1 MRKDVSM
8 KFAIATGQNRYAKR
22 WKNQEWTWADL
33 LKKLRTTTRT
43 RETLSEY
50 MKMPKTDQDRIK
62 DVGGFVGGYVKNGRR
77 IAGNITKRQLV
88 TLDADFGTSELL
100 PMLDLLYGG
109 NNYAVYS
116 THKHTPEK
124 PRLRV
129 VLPLSAPVDPDA
141 YQAVARRIAADIG
154 IDMFDDTTYE
164 PGRLMY
170 WPSTAADGDY
180 YFYENAGEYIDP
192 QTVLDLYDDW
202 KDSSAWPVSS
212 RQMNVFTRA
221 AKKQGD
227 PLEKPGSVGAFCRT
241 YTISEAIETYLPDRY
256 AACDKPGRYT
266 YTQGSTAAGLVLYE
280 DGKFAYSHHGTDPV
294 SGRLVNA
301 FDLVRLHLFRDL
313 DEDAKADAR
322 VNDLPSYK
330 AMCDLVTKDDAVK
343 AEEDQ
348 NRLEKVKEYF
358 DTDEPIDTEWMVTL
372 TRDKRN
378 QIESTP
384 GNVKRILENDPN
396 LIGRIAYNEFNF
408 RYVLLDD
415 MPWRGTSAG
424 QVWTDADASCLRN
437 YLSAVYGVQGRQII
451 EDACAEVFMRR
462 RFHPVRDYIKSLV
475 WDGKPRCETL
485 WIDYLGAEDNKY
497 VRTVTKKHLVAA
509 VSRVFKPGCKFDY
522 VIVLSGPQGIGKS
535 TMIARLGRSWF
546 SDSITTV
553 SGKEAYEQLHG
564 VWIAELGELYA
575 TKKAETEAVKSFLSK
590 TEDMFRV
597 AYGRYTSVFPRQ
609 CVFYGS
615 TNDSTFLRDRTG
627 NRRFWP
633 IDVGQ
638 WKHPYTLSDFTSEIV
653 DQVWAE
659 AYQLYL
665 GGESIYIDSKDIEK
679 MARSVQETHTEL
691 SEKRGIIQEYLE
703 TLLPDNWGSLDLFER
718 RGWLE
723 EDSEKGTIER
733 DRVCVLEVWC
743 EALGGD
749 PKTLTG
755 MMSREIN
762 NILRSFPEWEE
773 KKSVQRFGKLYG
785 RQRGFSKKSPQRE
798 DILGELDGN

>member
-1 MRKDVSM
+1 M
-8 KFAIATGQNRYAKR
+8 KFSIATGQNRWTKR
-22 WKNQEWTWADL
+22 WKNQEWTWEEL
-33 LKKLRTTTRT
+33 LKRLRTTTRT

-62 DVGGFVGGYVKNGRR
+62 DVGGFVGGYVKSGRR

-212 RQMNVFTRA
+212 RQMDVFTRA

-330 AMCDLVTKDDAVK
+330 AMCDLVAKDDAVK

-358 DTDEPIDTEWMVTL
+358 DTDELIDTEWMAAL

-462 RFHPVRDYIKSLV
+462 RFHPVRDYIKSLE

>member
-1 MRKDVSM
+1 M
-8 KFAIATGQNRYAKR
+8 KFSIATGQNRWTKR
-22 WKNQEWTWADL
+22 WKNQEWTWEEL
-33 LKKLRTTTRT
+33 LKRLRTTTRT

-212 RQMNVFTRA
+212 RQMDVFTRA

-256 AACDKPGRYT
+256 VACDKPGRYT

-330 AMCDLVTKDDAVK
+330 AMCDLVAKDDAVK

-358 DTDEPIDTEWMVTL
+358 DTDEPIDTEWMAAL

-462 RFHPVRDYIKSLV
+462 RFHPVRDYIKSLE
-475 WDGKPRCETL
+475 WDGRPRCETL

-638 WKHPYTLSDFTSEIV
+638 NEHPYDLNDFTSELV
-653 DQVWAE
+653 DQIWAE

-665 GGESIYIDSKDIEK
+665 GGESIYIDSKIIEE
-679 MARSVQETHTEL
+679 MARNVQEAHTEL
-691 SEKRGIIQEYLE
+691 SEKRGVIQEYLE
-703 TLLPDNWGSLDLFER
+703 TLLPDNWESLDLFER

-773 KKSVQRFGKLYG
+773 KKTVQRFGKLYG
-785 RQRGFSKKSPQRE
+785 RQRGFSKKSPQLK
-798 DILGELDGN
+798 DVLGELDGN

>member
-212 RQMNVFTRA
+212 RQIDIVRRA
-221 AKKQGD
+221 VKKQGN
-227 PLEKPGSVGAFCRT
+227 PLEKPGWVGAFCRA
-241 YTISEAIETYLPDRY
+241 YTIPEVIDRYLSDEYAPCSKPDRY
-256 AACDKPGRYT
+256 T
-266 YTQGSTAAGLVLYE
+266 YLKGSTAAGLVLYE
-280 DGKFAYSHHGTDPV
+280 DGKFAYSHHGTDPI

-301 FDLVRLHLFRDL
+301 FDMLRYHKFRLL
-313 DEDAKADAR
+313 DEDVSPETR

-330 AMCDLVTKDDAVK
+330 AMCELAGKDAVVV
-343 AEEDQ
+343 AEEDR
-348 NRLEKVKEYF
+348 NRLAKAKEYF
-358 DTDEPIDTEWMVTL
+358 SEDDLDDTAWMQGL
-372 TRDKRN
+372 TRDKRGT
-378 QIESTP
+378 IESTP
-384 GNVKRILENDPN
+384 SNVKLILENDPN
-396 LIGRIAYNEFNF
+396 LAGRIAYNEFNF
-408 RYVLLDD
+408 RYVLLDA
-415 MPWRGTSAG
+415 MPWRGLDAG
-424 QVWTDADASCLRN
+424 ATWEDADAASLRN
-437 YLSAVYGVQGRQII
+437 YLNAVYDVKGRQVID
-451 EDACAEVFMRR
+451 DACAEIFIRK
-462 RFHPVRDYIKSLV
+462 RFHPVRDYIRSLE
-475 WDGKPRCETL
+475 WDGVPRCDTL
-485 WIDYLGAEDNKY
+485 WIDYLGAEDNEF
-497 VRTVTKKHLVAA
+497 VRVATRKHLVAA

-535 TMIARLGRSWF
+535 TMIARLGRNWF

-597 AYGRYTSVFPRQ
+597 AYGRYASVFPRQ

-615 TNDSTFLRDRTG
+615 TNDSTYLRDRTG

-633 IDVGQ
+633 IDVGRCRC
-638 WKHPYTLSDFTSEIV
+638 PYSLKDFTPDVV
-653 DQVWAE
+653 DQLWAE
-659 AYQLYL
+659 AYQLFL
-665 GGESIYIDSKDIEK
+665 KGESIYIDTKKIEK
-679 MARSVQETHTEL
+679 LAHEAQKAHTEIP
-691 SEKRGIIQEYLE
+691 EKLGIIQEYLD
-703 TLLPDNWGSLDLFER
+703 TLLPENWETMDLFER
-718 RGWLE
+718 RSWLE
-723 EDSEKGTIER
+723 DDTGKGVVAR
-733 DRVCVLEVWC
+733 SRVCVLEIWC
-743 EALGGD
+743 EAFGGD
-749 PKTLTG
+749 PKNLTG
-755 MMSREIN
+755 IMSREIN
-762 NILRSFPEWEE
+762 SILRQIPEWEE
-773 KKSVQRFGKLYG
+773 KGSTLRFGKIYG
-785 RQRGFSKKSPQRE
+785 QQKAYIRKSPLRE
-798 DILGELDGN
+798 DKNA

>member
-1 MRKDVSM
+1 M

-129 VLPLSAPVDPDA
+129 VLPLSEPVDPDA

-212 RQMNVFTRA
+212 RQMDVFTRA

-256 AACDKPGRYT
+256 VACDKPGRYT

-330 AMCDLVTKDDAVK
+330 AMCDLVAKDDAVK

-358 DTDEPIDTEWMVTL
+358 DTDEPIDTEWMAAL

-462 RFHPVRDYIKSLV
+462 RFHPVRDYIKSLE

>member
-1 MRKDVSM
+1 MNFSI
-8 KFAIATGQNRYAKR
+8 AIGQSRMAKH
-22 WKNQEWTWADL
+22 WKNQEMSWEDF
-33 LKKLRTTTRT
+33 LKKLKITTRT
-43 RETLSEY
+43 RETLAGY
-50 MKMPKTDQDRIK
+50 LKMPKAEQDRIK
-62 DVGGFVGGYVKNGRR
+62 DVGGFVGGYIKNGRR
-77 IAGNITKRQLV
+77 LAGNITKRQLV
-88 TLDADFGTSELL
+88 TLDADFGTPDLI
-100 PMLDLLYGG
+100 PMVDLMYGEAA
-109 NNYAVYS
+109 YAVYS

-124 PRLRV
+124 PRLRIV
-129 VLPLSAPVDPDA
+129 IPLSAPVDPDA
-141 YQAVARRIAADIG
+141 YQAIARRIAADIG

-164 PGRLMY
+164 PERLMY
-170 WPSTAADGDY
+170 WPSTAADGEY
-180 YFYENAGEYIDP
+180 YFYENAGEPVNP
-192 QTVLDLYDDW
+192 QAILDLYDDW

-212 RQMNVFTRA
+212 RQLDIVKRA

-241 YTISEAIETYLPDRY
+241 YTIPDAIEAYLPEDY
-256 AACDKPGRYT
+256 TPCAKPDRYT
-266 YTQGSTAAGLVLYE
+266 YTHGSTAAGLVLYE
-280 DGKFAYSHHGTDPV
+280 GGKFAYSHHGTDPV

-301 FDLVRLHLFRDL
+301 FDLVRLHKFRDL
-313 DEDAKADAR
+313 DEDARPDAKAT
-322 VNDLPSYK
+322 DLPSYK
-330 AMCDLVTKDDAVK
+330 AMCGLVANDDKVK
-343 AEEDQ
+343 AEEDRS
-348 NRLEKVKEYF
+348 RLERAKEYF
-358 DTDEPIDTEWMVTL
+358 SEDDPPDTGWMQGL
-372 TRDKRN
+372 SRGKRGE
-378 QIESTP
+378 IESTP
-384 GNVKRILENDPN
+384 VNIKRILEHDPN
-396 LIGRIAYNEFNF
+396 LADRIAYNEFSF

-415 MPWRGTSAG
+415 LPWHRISSGS
-424 QVWTDADASCLRN
+424 VWGDSDAACLRN
-437 YLSAVYGVQGRQII
+437 YLSEVYGVQGRQII
-451 EDACAEVFMRR
+451 EDACAEIFTRK
-462 RFHPVRDYIKSLV
+462 RFHPVRDYIKSLD
-475 WDGKPRCETL
+475 WDGVPRCETL
-485 WIDYLGAEDNKY
+485 WIDYLGAEDNEY

-535 TMIARLGRSWF
+535 TMIARLGRQWF

-597 AYGRYTSVFPRQ
+597 AYGRYASVFPRQ

-638 WKHPYTLSDFTSEIV
+638 WEHPYTLSDFTSETV

-665 GGESIYIDSKDIEK
+665 GGESIYIDSKDIEE
-679 MARSVQETHTEL
+679 MARSVQEMHTEL

-703 TLLPDNWGSLDLFER
+703 TLLPDNWESLDLFER

-749 PKTLTG
+749 PKALTG

-762 NILRSFPEWEE
+762 NVLRSFPEWEE
-773 KKSVQRFGKLYG
+773 KKTVQRFGKLYG
-785 RQRGFSKKSPQRE
+785 RQRGFSKKSPRGKN
-798 DILGELDGN
+798 ILGELDGN

>member
-1 MRKDVSM
+1 
-8 KFAIATGQNRYAKR
+8 
-22 WKNQEWTWADL
+22 
-33 LKKLRTTTRT
+33 
-43 RETLSEY
+43 
-50 MKMPKTDQDRIK
+50 
-62 DVGGFVGGYVKNGRR
+62 
-77 IAGNITKRQLV
+77 
-88 TLDADFGTSELL
+88 
-100 PMLDLLYGG
+100 
-109 NNYAVYS
+109 
-116 THKHTPEK
+116 
-124 PRLRV
+124 
-129 VLPLSAPVDPDA
+129 
-141 YQAVARRIAADIG
+141 
-154 IDMFDDTTYE
+154 
-164 PGRLMY
+164 
-170 WPSTAADGDY
+170 
-180 YFYENAGEYIDP
+180 
-192 QTVLDLYDDW
+192 
-202 KDSSAWPVSS
+202 
-212 RQMNVFTRA
+212 
-221 AKKQGD
+221 
-227 PLEKPGSVGAFCRT
+227 
-241 YTISEAIETYLPDRY
+241 
-256 AACDKPGRYT
+256 
-266 YTQGSTAAGLVLYE
+266 
-280 DGKFAYSHHGTDPV
+280 
-294 SGRLVNA
+294 
-301 FDLVRLHLFRDL
+301 
-313 DEDAKADAR
+313 
-322 VNDLPSYK
+322 
-330 AMCDLVTKDDAVK
+330 
-343 AEEDQ
+343 
-348 NRLEKVKEYF
+348 
-358 DTDEPIDTEWMVTL
+358 
-372 TRDKRN
+372 
-378 QIESTP
+378 
-384 GNVKRILENDPN
+384 
-396 LIGRIAYNEFNF
+396 
-408 RYVLLDD
+408 
-415 MPWRGTSAG
+415 
-424 QVWTDADASCLRN
+424 
-437 YLSAVYGVQGRQII
+437 
-451 EDACAEVFMRR
+451 MRR
-462 RFHPVRDYIKSLV
+462 RFHPVRDYIKSLE

-638 WKHPYTLSDFTSEIV
+638 NEHSYDLNDFTSELV
-653 DQVWAE
+653 DQIWAE

-665 GGESIYIDSKDIEK
+665 GGESIYIDSKKIEE
-679 MARSVQETHTEL
+679 MARNVQEAHTEL
-691 SEKRGIIQEYLE
+691 SEKRGVIQEYLE
-703 TLLPDNWGSLDLFER
+703 TLLPDNWESLDLFER

-773 KKSVQRFGKLYG
+773 KKTVQRFGKLYG
-785 RQRGFSKKSPQRE
+785 RQRGFSKKSPQLK
-798 DILGELDGN
+798 DVLGELDSN

>member
-1 MRKDVSM
+1 M

-212 RQMNVFTRA
+212 RQLDVFTRV

-256 AACDKPGRYT
+256 AACDKPDRYT

-358 DTDEPIDTEWMVTL
+358 DTDEPIDTEWMAAL

-462 RFHPVRDYIKSLV
+462 RFHPVRDYIKSLE

-638 WKHPYTLSDFTSEIV
+638 NEHPYDLNDFTSELV
-653 DQVWAE
+653 DQIWAE

-665 GGESIYIDSKDIEK
+665 GGESIYIDSKKIEE
-679 MARSVQETHTEL
+679 MARNVQEAHTEL
-691 SEKRGIIQEYLE
+691 SEKRGVIQEYLE
-703 TLLPDNWGSLDLFER
+703 TLLPDNWESLDLFER

-723 EDSEKGTIER
+723 ENSEKGTIER

-773 KKSVQRFGKLYG
+773 KKTVQRFGKLYG
-785 RQRGFSKKSPQRE
+785 RQRGFSKKSPQLK
-798 DILGELDGN
+798 DVLGELDGN

>member
-1 MRKDVSM
+1 M
-8 KFAIATGQNRYAKR
+8 KFSIATGQNRWTKR
-22 WKNQEWTWADL
+22 WKNQEWTWEEL
-33 LKKLRTTTRT
+33 LKRLRTTTRT

-62 DVGGFVGGYVKNGRR
+62 DVGGFVGGYVKSGRR

-109 NNYAVYS
+109 NNYAMYS

-212 RQMNVFTRA
+212 RQMDVFTRA

-330 AMCDLVTKDDAVK
+330 AMCELVAKDDAVK

-358 DTDEPIDTEWMVTL
+358 DTDEPIDTEWMATL

-462 RFHPVRDYIKSLV
+462 RFHPVRDYIKSLE

>member
-1 MRKDVSM
+1 M

-212 RQMNVFTRA
+212 RQMDVFTRA

-330 AMCDLVTKDDAVK
+330 AMCELVAKDDAVK

-358 DTDEPIDTEWMVTL
+358 DTDEPIDTEWMATL

-462 RFHPVRDYIKSLV
+462 RFHPVRDYIKSLE

>member
-1 MRKDVSM
+1 M

-43 RETLSEY
+43 RENLSEY

-212 RQMNVFTRA
+212 RQLDVFTRA

>member
-1 MRKDVSM
+1 M

-256 AACDKPGRYT
+256 VACDKPGRYT

-313 DEDAKADAR
+313 DEDEDAKADAR

>member
-1 MRKDVSM
+1 M
-8 KFAIATGQNRYAKR
+8 KFSIATGQNRWTKR
-22 WKNQEWTWADL
+22 WKNQEWTWEEL
-33 LKKLRTTTRT
+33 LKRLRTTTRT

-212 RQMNVFTRA
+212 RQMDVFTRA

-256 AACDKPGRYT
+256 VACDKPGRYT

-330 AMCDLVTKDDAVK
+330 AMCDLVAKDDAVK

-358 DTDEPIDTEWMVTL
+358 DTDEPIDTEWMAAL

-462 RFHPVRDYIKSLV
+462 RFHPVRDYIKSLE

-638 WKHPYTLSDFTSEIV
+638 NEHPYDLNDFTSELV
-653 DQVWAE
+653 DQIWAE

-665 GGESIYIDSKDIEK
+665 GGESIYIDSKKIEE
-679 MARSVQETHTEL
+679 MARNVQEAHTEL
-691 SEKRGIIQEYLE
+691 SEKRGVIQEYLE
-703 TLLPDNWGSLDLFER
+703 TLLPDNWESLDLFER

-773 KKSVQRFGKLYG
+773 KKTVQRFGKLYG
-785 RQRGFSKKSPQRE
+785 RQRGFSKKSPQLK
-798 DILGELDGN
+798 DVLGELDGN

>member
-1 MRKDVSM
+1 M

-212 RQMNVFTRA
+212 RQMDVFTRA

-256 AACDKPGRYT
+256 VACDKPGRYT

-330 AMCDLVTKDDAVK
+330 AMCDLVAKDDAVK

-358 DTDEPIDTEWMVTL
+358 DTDEPIDTEWMAAL

-462 RFHPVRDYIKSLV
+462 RFHPVRDYIKSLE